1 MNSPKRHLY
10 IISGSSRGLGLALA
24 RQLLTSADHQVLG
37 IARRDNE
44 ALYGL
49 AASNGS
55 GLLQWRQDLANPLPA
70 AQGLKQWLQSQPLAG
85 YASLTLINNAGAVT
99 APAAVQDSSLAE
111 LSSALRV
118 GAEAALLLSAAF
130 LDACRQVPGELRVLN
145 ISSGLGRRAMAGT
158 AAYCAA
164 KAAMDHLSRAMAL
177 DEAHRA
183 SQGLKAARIVSLAPG
198 VIDTDMQVQ
207 LRTAS
212 PAGFPDQGRFAALK
226 AEQQLTSPE
235 GAAAAVL
242 RFLARPDFGDQV
254 IADVR
259 EA

>member
-1 MNSPKRHLY
+1 MNSSKRHLY
-10 IISGSSRGLGLALA
+10 ILSGSSRGLGLALA
-24 RQLLTSADHQVLG
+24 RQLLGSADHQLLG

-44 ALYGL
+44 TLYGL

-55 GLLQWRQDLANPLPA
+55 GLLQWRHDLAHPLPV
-70 AQGLKQWLQSQPLAG
+70 AQALKQWLQGQALDR
-85 YASLTLINNAGAVT
+85 YDSLTLINNAGVVT
-99 APAAVQDSSLAE
+99 PPAAVQDCGLAE
-111 LSSALRV
+111 LSNAMRV

-130 LDACRQVPGELRVLN
+130 LDACRQAPGALRVLN

-207 LRTAS
+207 LRSAS
-212 PAGFPDQGRFAALK
+212 PAGFPDQARFASLK
-226 AEQQLTSPE
+226 ADQQLSSPE
-235 GAAAAVL
+235 AAAAAVL
-242 RFLARPDFGDQV
+242 RYLARPDFGEQV

-259 EA
+259 DA

>member
-10 IISGSSRGLGLALA
+10 ILSGSSRGLGLALA
-24 RQLLTSADHQVLG
+24 RQLLTGPEQQVLG

-44 ALYGL
+44 SLYGL
-49 AASNGS
+49 AASTGS
-55 GLLQWRQDLANPLPA
+55 ALLQWRQDLGNPLPV
-70 AQGLKQWLQSQPLAG
+70 AQALKQWLQGQALER
-85 YASLTLINNAGAVT
+85 YASLTLINNAGMVCS
-99 APAAVQDSSLAE
+99 PGAVQDTPLDE

-130 LDACRQVPGELRVLN
+130 LDACRNAPGELRVLN

-183 SQGLKAARIVSLAPG
+183 SLGLKAARIVSLAPG
-198 VIDTDMQVQ
+198 VVDTDMQMQ
-207 LRTAS
+207 LRSAES
-212 PAGFPDQGRFAALK
+212 EGFPEQARFSTLK
-226 AEQQLTSPE
+226 AEQQLSSPE
-235 GAAAAVL
+235 QAAAAVL
-242 RFLARPDFGDQV
+242 RYLARPDFGAQV

-259 EA
+259 EG